1 MMTMNP
7 SKKGGGMEAKGKHQ
21 KPKPYFQLTPR
32 SAAKYPPLVL
42 AAISFLAVVMFV
54 FVFADHLAPYHYTEQ
69 DLINRLKPPAFLGGP
84 EQYILGTDEVGRDIL
99 SRLLYGTRFSIFVA
113 ILGTVIGAILG
124 TLIGFIA
131 AHLRGWIEESIMM
144 LVDVQA
150 SLPFMLIALAVL
162 AFFGNSFVLFVAIM
176 GINGW
181 ERYTRLTRGMV
192 IQATTRGYAVAVRSL
207 GARPLRIYGRHILPN
222 IASVLIVQFTLNF
235 PQTILLETSLSFL
248 GLGIQPP
255 LTSLG
260 QMLGGGRSHLIF
272 AWWIAVFPGLT
283 IFLTTL
289 SISIFGD
296 WLRDR
301 LDPTLK

>member
-1 MMTMNP
+1 MSVPESGLPAGPARPPT
-7 SKKGGGMEAKGKHQ
+7 A
-21 KPKPYFQLTPR
+21 PR
-32 SAAKYPPLVL
+32 PQRALRLVPTRMARFPAL
-42 AAISFLAVVMFV
+42 VVTSLVFLAGVAAV
-54 FVFADHLAPYHYTEQ
+54 FLFADLLAPYEYARQ
-69 DLINRLKPPAFLGGP
+69 DLLHRLRPPVFLGGQP
-84 EQYILGTDEVGRDIL
+84 EYLLGTDELGRDLL
-99 SRLLYGTRFSIFVA
+99 SRLLYGTRISIFVA
-113 ILGTVIGAILG
+113 ILGTLIGAVLG
-124 TLIGFIA
+124 TFAGFVA
-131 AHLRGWIEESIMM
+131 AHLRGWVEEGIMM

-162 AFFGNSFVLFVAIM
+162 AFFGNSFTLFIVIM

-192 IQATTRGYAVAVRSL
+192 LQATTHGYAVAIRSL
-207 GARPLRIYGRHILPN
+207 GARPLRVYGRHILPN

-260 QMLGGGRSHLIF
+260 QMLGAGRSHLVL
-272 AWWIAVFPGLT
+272 AWWIAVLPGT
-283 IFLTTL
+283 MIFLTTL
-289 SISIFGD
+289 SISIVGD

-301 LDPTLK
+301 LDPTLR